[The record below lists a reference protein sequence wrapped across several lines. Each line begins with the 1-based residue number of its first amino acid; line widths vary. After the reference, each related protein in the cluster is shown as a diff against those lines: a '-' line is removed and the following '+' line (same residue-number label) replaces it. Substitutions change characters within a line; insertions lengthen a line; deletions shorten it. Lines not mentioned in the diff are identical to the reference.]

1 MLLPNANQ
9 RFREVSFYLNH
20 KPFIAK
26 HQSLKKIW
34 DNFST
39 PIKQMNKLILNEEK
53 PIENFC
59 EDPNDLLYFPMN
71 PTFLSIDD
79 KNNMKSCDNQLK
91 SLNQTKQFLNS
102 TNEANHRNNDRNND
116 RNIDRNNENQII
128 KYLSNENKL
137 IGLIGDHVS
146 QQ

>member
-91 SLNQTKQFLNS
+91 SLNQTKQTLNS

>member
-1 MLLPNANQ
+1 MLLPSANQ

-53 PIENFC
+53 PINNFC

-71 PTFLSIDD
+71 PCIDD
-79 KNNMKSCDNQLK
+79 KSNAKSRNNQLK
-91 SLNQTKQFLNS
+91 SSNQTNQILNS
-102 TNEANHRNNDRNND
+102 TNMGNKQ
-116 RNIDRNNENQII
+116 NNENQII
-128 KYLSNENKL
+128 KYLSDEKKL
-137 IGLIGDHVS
+137 IGFIGDDVC
-146 QQ
+146 QQSHYRM